1 MHHMNNLIEKNSSE
15 WIKQKLTDSVWIY
28 YGNFLF
34 FQMKYKVFRYSYISI
49 FLKEGLK
56 VYASFF
62 VISVAI

>member
-1 MHHMNNLIEKNSSE
+1 MNNLIEKNSSE

-34 FQMKYKVFRYSYISI
+34 FQMKYKVIRYSYISI